1 MVYEEGY
8 NNYMKV
14 DKSKLKVTGMLAAVI
29 AVVGITVVIANS
41 SVVDLTRGVSADLG
55 DLATGSVTVMST
67 EDYDLVL
74 DKLTEYFDIATDQ
87 TLQDN
92 LVAEVV
98 NILQDVQK

>member
-1 MVYEEGY
+1 
-8 NNYMKV
+8 MKV